1 MAPQCLKRGFQQN
14 TETLWVL
21 YSHTNNVKKWAYAK
35 SGIRDAGLKL
45 GPTLGTQDPNHT
57 WDLENPQPT
66 KWNLRLCTLIVQ
78 ETGDL
83 RIFKQKGKHL
93 HTFDFCILTSNQFFP
108 YFFWLISF
116 FQIHFFIKSR
126 KIIFWAKCKTFTFL
140 SFLVLNL
147 LWCNKDLWFFSSL
160 FSLGYH

>member
-14 TETLWVL
+14 TETLWIL

-45 GPTLGTQDPNHT
+45 GPTLGTQDPIHT

-93 HTFDFCILTSNQFFP
+93 HFP
-108 YFFWLISF
+108 WAI
-116 FQIHFFIKSR
+116 I
-126 KIIFWAKCKTFTFL
+126 KIIANLNKTH
-140 SFLVLNL
+140 SMY
-147 LWCNKDLWFFSSL
+147 
-160 FSLGYH
+160 FSLCIKIIPFVYNFGTTWVEIMKLSRIIPEHITCRFVLT